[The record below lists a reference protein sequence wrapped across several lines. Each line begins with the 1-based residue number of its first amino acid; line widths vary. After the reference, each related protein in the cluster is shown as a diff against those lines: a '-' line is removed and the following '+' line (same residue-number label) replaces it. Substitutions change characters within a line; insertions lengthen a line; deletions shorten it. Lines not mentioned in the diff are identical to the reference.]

1 MKEIASYP
9 AVQIFLGT
17 LPMMFILV
25 WNLIEIKTL
34 SKKVYELAER
44 VAKIEGK
51 IEGRHVI
58 VE

>member
-1 MKEIASYP
+1 VREIASYL
-9 AVQIFLGT
+9 AVQIFIGT
-17 LPMMFILV
+17 LPMMFVLI
-25 WNLIEIKTL
+25 WNLIEVKTL

-51 IEGRHVI
+51 IEGRHVV